1 MFYEEQKKHQDFVMF
16 MEKVNESMAART
28 KISIAVIE
36 TGIEIWMVFIP
47 EKCDFDEGIYLE
59 GGDHMLD
66 IQQDVFLG
74 VSYIESED
82 IFLVRMVNG
91 TVEIRM

>member
-16 MEKVNESMAART
+16 MEKVNESVAART

-36 TGIEIWMVFIP
+36 TGIEIWTGFIP

>member
-16 MEKVNESMAART
+16 MEKVNESVAART

-36 TGIEIWMVFIP
+36 TGIEIWMGFIP

-91 TVEIRM
+91 TVEIRV